1 MAIATLKSTRDFV
14 RVWFYWKKQAIFIFC
29 LIVFCICLY
38 SFTRTPLYES
48 TAKIMILPK
57 STDELVISPGEDP
70 RQYLTRQVSSQDINT
85 EIELLKSDVVIKR
98 LVAYYQQQ
106 ETVPEQSRGGNTKLN
121 FFEKLKLT
129 KKPLA
134 GSEREIKSLFSAL
147 NVDPVFS
154 SNMILISLESP
165 YQNQV
170 RVVLDRLLKTYLQYR
185 NQTFSSVGNEAFY
198 DEQKNYYSIKMDAA
212 TKKLEGFNRQFNIVN
227 MESQTSA
234 NIELISIFQKQL
246 KNLEL
251 SIAEADAKIS
261 LLKGGLTVDG
271 DSFVLTREMRNMP
284 VIVELARG
292 LVPLLIK
299 RTEIS
304 KTFTKQS
311 REYKQIDDQI
321 RMLRGEIKRES
332 IGVTR
337 TDVMENK
344 TLQIRRVLLAKKID
358 SLKEQSNLFQQK
370 KQSHTALELDVEIAR
385 RNFLKYG
392 EKKEDS
398 RLFAKRD
405 DSDLSNV
412 VIAEPATTPKSPK
425 SPNKILALEVSIILG
440 FFAALIL
447 PFLLETVDHKL
458 KTSDD
463 VESILALPVVC
474 SYNEI
479 N

>member
-1 MAIATLKSTRDFV
+1 
-14 RVWFYWKKQAIFIFC
+14 
-29 LIVFCICLY
+29 
-38 SFTRTPLYES
+38 
-48 TAKIMILPK
+48 
-57 STDELVISPGEDP
+57 
-70 RQYLTRQVSSQDINT
+70 
-85 EIELLKSDVVIKR
+85 
-98 LVAYYQQQ
+98 
-106 ETVPEQSRGGNTKLN
+106 
-121 FFEKLKLT
+121 
-129 KKPLA
+129 
-134 GSEREIKSLFSAL
+134 
-147 NVDPVFS
+147 
-154 SNMILISLESP
+154 
-165 YQNQV
+165 
-170 RVVLDRLLKTYLQYR
+170 
-185 NQTFSSVGNEAFY
+185 
-198 DEQKNYYSIKMDAA
+198 
-212 TKKLEGFNRQFNIVN
+212 
-227 MESQTSA
+227 
-234 NIELISIFQKQL
+234 
-246 KNLEL
+246 
-251 SIAEADAKIS
+251 
-261 LLKGGLTVDG
+261 
-271 DSFVLTREMRNMP
+271 MRNMP